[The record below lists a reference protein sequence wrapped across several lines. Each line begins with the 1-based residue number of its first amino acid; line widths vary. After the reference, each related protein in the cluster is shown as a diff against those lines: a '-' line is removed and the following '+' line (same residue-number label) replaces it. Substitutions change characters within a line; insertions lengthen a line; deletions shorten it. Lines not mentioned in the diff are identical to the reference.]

1 MAAKIVVEAIVYS
14 LVYSVFMLGL
24 FKVQGQG
31 SSFIIIRRQFRN
43 VQLREEL
50 RHRKR

>member
-24 FKVQGQG
+24 FKVQGG
-31 SSFIIIRRQFRN
+31 KEAA
-43 VQLREEL
+43 L
-50 RHRKR
+50 